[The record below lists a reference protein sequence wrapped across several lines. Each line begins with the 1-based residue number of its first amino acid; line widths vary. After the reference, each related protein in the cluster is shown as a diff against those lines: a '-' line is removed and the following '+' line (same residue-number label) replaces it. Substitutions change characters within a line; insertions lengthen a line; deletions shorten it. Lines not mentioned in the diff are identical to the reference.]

1 VFFLPFA
8 TGSRLSVCT
17 LRRTALAAQSRKN
30 GHIVLSLA
38 QRFRAAV
45 GSPSRDHNKPLTRI
59 SHYAW
64 TLLGVGGRAALHRL
78 RKTLWRLALV
88 LSAPPRRSA
97 RHPSSSEEGSV
108 FNNSPPDSGGVAPW
122 APGWLYTGDSLSA
135 ACKAP
140 PFQSRGEKSGLVP
153 PQKVHPLKT
162 THQWTFRPN

>member
-108 FNNSPPDSGGVAPW
+108 FNNSPPDSGGW
-122 APGWLYTGDSLSA
+122 RLGRRGGCTPGIV
-135 ACKAP
+135 
-140 PFQSRGEKSGLVP
+140 F
-153 PQKVHPLKT
+153 PQPVQP
-162 THQWTFRPN
+162 RPRPVGRNSP